1 MLRIS
6 AIYKGPKG
14 DKYRI
19 LVYDKNYGGTAVEV
33 ATYGEVLTHEGN
45 PDDIFKRINP
55 SKFIFNIVMNATHY
69 PGATRSAVV
78 SFYTDLVNSYE
89 GRFYIIVRQH
99 EINGKVLFRGKI
111 ISDVGEITLN
121 YYNDFKV
128 MAICGLTQLKDIE
141 LRPSEY
147 SDQVAADAVK
157 LYRFTELFRDILKAN
172 DVNKFFY
179 EDTTLNAA
187 GDILFTCCNNWTTNS
202 STGDVWYKTLKR
214 NHWFTQVSPTYRK
227 YANAWDVLEELLTG
241 FNARLIFG
249 NGIYRFEQ
257 LGALDNPN
265 TARYAYDYE
274 GNPAG
279 TATGKEIININ
290 TDDALVILAD
300 PTIKRLVPFKAVSLE
315 GAAEAF
321 NYINGLDINYFTNP
335 GPHDFGYQIVTGQ
348 RVVLD
353 LYMDVET
360 LPSVQI
366 LSYFFAFE
374 IKIKIGDYYAKTV
387 ELPEGSGSLHNG
399 ELVNILTYSA
409 APGKL
414 TPVIITEWTLDENT
428 VFIYVRKNDVT
439 TATHGIFNLYK
450 YAINLE
456 SLPLPAD
463 GNIVFTLVGVKAI
476 DHATFNE
483 IPVETAKII
492 KWSLKKHSRF
502 LIGEDINILGAVP
515 SNFIIYEIGDIRN
528 SVIYP
533 VKFSFHDSA
542 NDAVKR
548 LFYEVYP
555 LTASGGWEPTTEWT
569 DPDMGETLPIQNLC
583 LKQILGMR
591 TTPGQIINL
600 ALVPEDGQ
608 VLTND
613 NLYILGQAIYMPVK
627 FQHDTSEGVYIM
639 SLWQIFKDFAGII
652 EIDTGTPEQVPD
664 PFPPGPNLADTYS
677 PGNRLETYFYRETG
691 VTANYVEIPDNLEYF
706 VNSSSSVDQ
715 IRLFWSVW
723 IDGVY
728 QDYLDFN
735 DFTFPLQSGDI
746 LPGSYTMEPT
756 ANKFHFGYDLDG
768 QTIIIKFIKTI

>member
-78 SFYTDLVNSYE
+78 SFYDDLVNSYE
-89 GRFYIIVRQH
+89 GRFYITVRQH
-99 EINGKVLFRGKI
+99 EISGKILFRGKI

-121 YYNDFKV
+121 YYNDFKIT
-128 MAICGLTQLKDIE
+128 AICGLTQLKDIE
-141 LRPSEY
+141 LRPAEY

-157 LYRFTELFRDILKAN
+157 LFRFTELFRDILKAN

-187 GDILFTCCNNWTTNS
+187 GDVLFTCCNNWTTNS

-227 YANAWDVLEELLTG
+227 YANAWDVLDELLTG

-290 TDDALVILAD
+290 TNDDLVILAD

-315 GAAEAF
+315 GAPDYF
-321 NYINGLDINYFTNP
+321 NYLNGLDIDYFNNP
-335 GPHDFGYQIVTGQ
+335 GPHDFGFQIVTGQ
-348 RVVLD
+348 RLILDMYFDAGASADITGFQVVQF
-353 LYMDVET
+353 E
-360 LPSVQI
+360 
-366 LSYFFAFE
+366 LSL
-374 IKIKIGDYYAKTV
+374 KIGNLYAKTV
-387 ELPEGSGSLHNG
+387 AIPEGSGTPLNG
-399 ELVNILTYSA
+399 DNVNTMSRSSTA
-409 APGKL
+409 GVMVP
-414 TPVIITEWTLDENT
+414 TIITEWQATASTIKIIVNP
-428 VFIYVRKNDVT
+428 ND
-439 TATHGIFNLYK
+439 AQLGQNLSLLYTF
-450 YAINLE
+450 AIRGE
-456 SLPLPAD
+456 SLPIPAD
-463 GNIVFTLVGVKAI
+463 GNIILELVSFKVLNLAGAELP
-476 DHATFNE
+476 A
-483 IPVETAKII
+483 ETAKLNKWKI
-492 KWSLKKHSRF
+492 KKSSRL
-502 LIGEDINILGAVP
+502 LIGPDINALTTP
-515 SNFIIYEIGDIRN
+515 PQNLIIYEIGDIRN

-542 NDAVKR
+542 TDGAKR

-555 LTASGGWEPTTEWT
+555 LTASGGWEPTTDWT

-613 NLYILGQAIYMPVK
+613 NLYILGEAIYMPVK

-652 EIDTGTPEQVPD
+652 EIDTGTPETD
-664 PFPPGPNLADTYS
+664 PIPPQPWTAAPER
-677 PGNRLETYFYRETG
+677 PGNKTETYFYRETG

-723 IDGVY
+723 VDGVY
-728 QDYLDFN
+728 LDYLDFN
-735 DFTFPLQSGDI
+735 DFTFPLQPGEI

-756 ANKFHFGYDLDG
+756 ANKFHFGYELDG